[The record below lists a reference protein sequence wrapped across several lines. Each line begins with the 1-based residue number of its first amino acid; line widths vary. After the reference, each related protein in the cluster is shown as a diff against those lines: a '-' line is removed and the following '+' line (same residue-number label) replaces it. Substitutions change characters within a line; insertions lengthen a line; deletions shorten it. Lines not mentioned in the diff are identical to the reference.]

1 MTEDLTKP
9 EDQDGPPK
17 PVDGVG
23 GFCAAVFACATF
35 GVVEALVACLITGV
49 QDAFFEPS
57 SVMPIGDLIIFVTL
71 LAYWIVIVSFFAS
84 LITSL
89 AFFTLVGLP
98 VYFLLVW
105 RKARSLPAYLIAG
118 FFANAAVTVG
128 LMFVPSFR
136 AAFFHLRMF
145 TIPDFAVGGPLAQG
159 VFWRVVRPDRR
170 VQDPCT

>member
-17 PVDGVG
+17 PVDGVD

-49 QDAFFEPS
+49 LALFEAS
-57 SVMPIGDLIIFVTL
+57 SVMPIGDLIIFVAL
-71 LAYWIVIVSFFAS
+71 LAYWIVIVSFFVS

-89 AFFTLVGLP
+89 VFFTLVGLP
-98 VYFLLVW
+98 VHFLLVC

-136 AAFFHLRMF
+136 SAFFHLRMF

-170 VQDPCT
+170 VKDPCT